1 MVSEWMVYIAQ
12 QPVRCTP
19 FLGRHSATE
28 IKVGNPSPWCLMV
41 ASQSTDPLMMPS
53 AAFLGGLI
61 VECAD
66 QRSN

>member
-28 IKVGNPSPWCLMV
+28 IKVGNPLV
-41 ASQSTDPLMMPS
+41 LD
-53 AAFLGGLI
+53 GGFT
-61 VECAD
+61 VH
-66 QRSN
+66 

>member
-28 IKVGNPSPWCLMV
+28 IKWEPLPWCLMV
-41 ASQSTDPLMMPS
+41 ASQSTDPLMMAS

-66 QRSN
+66 KRGN

>member
-12 QPVRCTP
+12 QTSQVYTVFRQAFCYRNKMGT
-19 FLGRHSATE
+19 L
-28 IKVGNPSPWCLMV
+28 PWCLMV
-41 ASQSTDPLMMPS
+41 ASQSTDPLMMAS

-66 QRSN
+66 KRGN